1 MLFLSAFLLSTALN
15 LEILR
20 VSLYYG
26 IKKINVPKS
35 SAIFLAITI
44 SIGMFFSMYV
54 GKLILNL
61 FNPQLGNIF
70 GGVLLGFIGV
80 YFLAEYIRLEKE
92 ASGYDTSY
100 YLESSLKYKNI
111 LENPIVIDSDKSN
124 HIDMRECLNLSVALI
139 LNNFFTFFA
148 ASLTGISISLS
159 IFFCFIIILFS
170 VYQGSFNS
178 HLYISKWF
186 SKYSNLISGIILIIL
201 GIYETFI

>member
-1 MLFLSAFLLSTALN
+1 MLFLSAFLLSIALN

-35 SAIFLAITI
+35 SAIFLAMTI

-92 ASGYDTSY
+92 HAGYDTSY

-111 LENPIVIDSDKSN
+111 LENPIIIDSDKSN
-124 HIDMRECLNLSVALI
+124 HIDMKECLNLSVALI
-139 LNNFFTFFA
+139 LNNFFTGFA
-148 ASLTGISISLS
+148 GSLTGVSIGLS
-159 IFFCFIIILFS
+159 IFFYFIIALVS
-170 VYQGSFNS
+170 VYLPSINS
-178 HLYISKWF
+178 HLYISKWVC
-186 SKYSNLISGIILIIL
+186 KYSNLISGIILIIL